1 MSPTATDRRE
11 MALMRSK
18 LIHENAG
25 QRTFIA
31 VLESG
36 DEVMACL
43 GRLAREEKLSGA
55 QVTAIGAFSDAVVTY
70 FDWDKKAYEEI
81 PVPEQVEVAT
91 LSGDIGVDERNE
103 PALHIHLVLGK
114 RDGSAVAGHLK
125 RAHVR
130 PTLEVVITE
139 SPAHLQ
145 RRHDPESGLNLIKL

>member
-1 MSPTATDRRE
+1 
-11 MALMRSK
+11 MRAK

-31 VLESG
+31 VLDTG

-43 GRLAREEKLSGA
+43 ERLAREQKLSAA

-81 PVPEQVEVAT
+81 PVPQQVEVAA
-91 LSGDIGVDERNE
+91 LSGDIGTDTANE

-130 PTLEVVITE
+130 PTLEVILVE
-139 SPAHLQ
+139 PPAHLKK
-145 RRHDPESGLNLIKL
+145 RKDPETGLALIVPDEA